1 MMTLNIDGFGH
12 PTHAI
17 HPEYLEYVKAVQP
30 WGVFP
35 KFGNGNLD
43 QILADMSE
51 LEENIG
57 PSTRVGVDYV
67 RFLFKDD
74 ATQTI
79 YRVGLGHSGGLLAE
93 TEGADLSCLLGI
105 GYLNGMI
112 LRSLGINQVYGPT
125 IEHHPHWGV
134 LSQPQ
139 LPLENLKA
147 LEKGLRAMKM
157 LLTYK
162 HYPYTPLS
170 FDLHR
175 QNRDE
180 RLSPQEV
187 YLKIKR
193 FSAVRTEDMIMSTHV
208 YNSQID
214 PDSLVT
220 FSKKWVNQLRHLG
233 FQGLLMSDA
242 LFMVKKY
249 PATLGSIFKN
259 LSEYQACGVDHFA
272 AITASE
278 SLLSGHQIVML
289 ESELKD
295 TRRVLDQLKKLE
307 SCSTSLGLRFKKRVE
322 DNQKDLQFFDQKY
335 EMNFRKQRSVAR
347 LWKNEIKDALILLK
361 LYEGKMRTREVCDLK
376 KMELWM
382 EQVAQPF
389 SQLQS
394 EKILAPLSVSL
405 TMKQKFYQT
414 LLKEFKKDSV
424 WASSIKNK
432 KGTPL
437 PEAPFGPVFDLQE

>member
-1 MMTLNIDGFGH
+1 
-12 PTHAI
+12 
-17 HPEYLEYVKAVQP
+17 
-30 WGVFP
+30 
-35 KFGNGNLD
+35 
-43 QILADMSE
+43 
-51 LEENIG
+51 
-57 PSTRVGVDYV
+57 
-67 RFLFKDD
+67 
-74 ATQTI
+74 
-79 YRVGLGHSGGLLAE
+79 
-93 TEGADLSCLLGI
+93 
-105 GYLNGMI
+105 
-112 LRSLGINQVYGPT
+112 
-125 IEHHPHWGV
+125 
-134 LSQPQ
+134 
-139 LPLENLKA
+139 
-147 LEKGLRAMKM
+147 
-157 LLTYK
+157 
-162 HYPYTPLS
+162 
-170 FDLHR
+170 
-175 QNRDE
+175 
-180 RLSPQEV
+180 
-187 YLKIKR
+187 
-193 FSAVRTEDMIMSTHV
+193 MIMSTHV

-376 KMELWM
+376 KKRH
-382 EQVAQPF
+382 P
-389 SQLQS
+389 
-394 EKILAPLSVSL
+394 I
-405 TMKQKFYQT
+405 T
-414 LLKEFKKDSV
+414 
-424 WASSIKNK
+424 
-432 KGTPL
+432 
-437 PEAPFGPVFDLQE
+437 

>member
-1 MMTLNIDGFGH
+1 
-12 PTHAI
+12 
-17 HPEYLEYVKAVQP
+17 
-30 WGVFP
+30 
-35 KFGNGNLD
+35 
-43 QILADMSE
+43 
-51 LEENIG
+51 
-57 PSTRVGVDYV
+57 
-67 RFLFKDD
+67 
-74 ATQTI
+74 
-79 YRVGLGHSGGLLAE
+79 
-93 TEGADLSCLLGI
+93 
-105 GYLNGMI
+105 
-112 LRSLGINQVYGPT
+112 
-125 IEHHPHWGV
+125 
-134 LSQPQ
+134 
-139 LPLENLKA
+139 
-147 LEKGLRAMKM
+147 
-157 LLTYK
+157 
-162 HYPYTPLS
+162 
-170 FDLHR
+170 
-175 QNRDE
+175 
-180 RLSPQEV
+180 
-187 YLKIKR
+187 
-193 FSAVRTEDMIMSTHV
+193 
-208 YNSQID
+208 
-214 PDSLVT
+214 
-220 FSKKWVNQLRHLG
+220 
-233 FQGLLMSDA
+233 
-242 LFMVKKY
+242 
-249 PATLGSIFKN
+249 
-259 LSEYQACGVDHFA
+259 
-272 AITASE
+272 
-278 SLLSGHQIVML
+278 ML